1 MKKKKKL
8 LIFTLCSRKNK
19 RNKEQWTQREPKR
32 KSQHFTKTQ
41 LQKTNMK
48 NIMLALKI
56 MNLNNSLMTKL
67 SKEIEASVL
76 ARMPNAKMFKWSIL
90 LNFWFLTSNFDAF

>member
-1 MKKKKKL
+1 MKKKKSL
-8 LIFTLCSRKNK
+8 QIFTLCSRKNK